1 MKKNLKAHSMLNA
14 GANGTRS
21 SKGALNPSNWANNT
35 IREALAKQ
43 GIKIEVQR
51 YSGIVILTSAD
62 GKREDYSIYEF
73 KCLPWVRNFYL
84 DQLEALINQ

>member
-1 MKKNLKAHSMLNA
+1 MKKNLKARSMLNA

-21 SKGALNPSNWANNT
+21 SEGALNSNNWANNT
-35 IREALAKQ
+35 IREALAKH

-51 YSGIVILTSAD
+51 YSGIVILTFAN

-73 KCLPWVRNFYL
+73 KCLPWVRNFCL
-84 DQLEALINQ
+84 NKLEALINQ